1 MTSNTNN
8 ISDQVDDELYEELLY
23 ELLLCK
29 KKDIIAIQ
37 EKLGINSNAH
47 QMAVH
52 QSKKAK
58 TLDDSYELL
67 FDLVEELRPILE
79 ELALL
84 SYNNKEA
91 LMEIS
96 LVGMSFEEIYHLL
109 LYLEEDISII
119 QEELGIV
126 GYTNQERGEEADK
139 NIFKSSIATS
149 A

>member
-1 MTSNTNN
+1 MISNTN
-8 ISDQVDDELYEELLY
+8 ISSDKSEAQLYEVLLY
-23 ELLLCK
+23 K

-126 GYTNQERGEEADK
+126 GYTNQEREKKPIKMQEH
-139 NIFKSSIATS
+139 IFKSSIATS